1 MLDRHKIACRA
12 SRLEP
17 LHGDEHYCSARAFA
31 VNSCAF
37 GAPFGLRE
45 IDSSARPSKGG
56 LSRHE
61 CRDAASIRAHQI
73 DTFVWQYLTNK
84 S

>member
-45 IDSSARPSKGG
+45 IDSSARPSKKAIMP
-56 LSRHE
+56 RMQR
-61 CRDAASIRAHQI
+61 CASLPHIR
-73 DTFVWQYLTNK
+73 
-84 S
+84 